1 MQSKVKNVK
10 SRNLSV
16 SFARESNQIEGLSKN
31 YKAIPEINYND
42 GFVKLTAQRKLHE
55 MYSNK
60 KIKDDSK

>member
-1 MQSKVKNVK
+1 M
-10 SRNLSV
+10 
-16 SFARESNQIEGLSKN
+16 SFARESNQIEGLTKN

-42 GFVKLTAQRKLHE
+42 GFVKLTAQRKLQE